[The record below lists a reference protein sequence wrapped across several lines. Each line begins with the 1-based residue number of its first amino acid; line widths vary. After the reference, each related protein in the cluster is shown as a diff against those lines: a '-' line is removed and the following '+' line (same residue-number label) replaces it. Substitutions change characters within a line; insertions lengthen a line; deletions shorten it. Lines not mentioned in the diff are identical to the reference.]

1 MYAVNI
7 KVDGLEYIYALDG
20 GLQVVELIQATN
32 GNIQALTI
40 KEG

>member
-7 KVDGLEYIYALDG
+7 KVDGLEYIFALDS
-20 GLQVVELIQATN
+20 GLQVVELIKSAT
-32 GNIQALTI
+32 GTIQELTI

>member
-20 GLQVVELIQATN
+20 GLQVVELIKATN